1 MKCRRFH
8 LSVAAFL
15 FVAAAFAGTAIVA
28 AQAGASASKV
38 AGSPARVANGKPD
51 LRATPRLPNGK
62 PDLSG
67 MWVNAVARD
76 SYLVRLDGAAY
87 KSYPVAFNPLD
98 KKSFPA
104 ASDNV
109 VGQVMI
115 TRRPAPNQLGGQREA
130 TNEFTDFEFTAR
142 LDPNRPLYKPQ
153 FWDKVQNLDY
163 DSNFADPVIAL
174 ACHPRGV
181 PRMGPPT
188 KIVQTA
194 DEVIFLYQG
203 GGVEVRVIPTD
214 GRAHDPKAVPTYKG
228 DAVGHWEGDT
238 LVVDVTS
245 FNDITWIASGPAG
258 GGGGYFHGYEMHV
271 IERLRRDGDRLHYQ
285 ATVEDPEVL
294 LEPWAMN
301 AVELKLNPNPKAM
314 IDEGTPC
321 DNSHD
326 LGTIVGRTRH

>member
-1 MKCRRFH
+1 MKCRRCFT
-8 LSVAAFL
+8 SVAASL
-15 FVAAAFAGTAIVA
+15 FVAGAFASSAVVG
-28 AQAGASASKV
+28 AQSGSKV
-38 AGSPARVANGKPD
+38 AASTGRENAKSDLPAA
-51 LRATPRLPNGK
+51 PRLSNGK

-67 MWVNAVARD
+67 MWVNAVERD
-76 SYLVRLDGAAY
+76 AYQVRLTDSGY
-87 KSYPVAFNPLD
+87 KSYRTAFNPLD

-104 ASDNV
+104 ASDTV

-115 TRRPAPNQLGGQREA
+115 TRRPAPNQLGGSREA

-153 FWDKVQNLDY
+153 YWDKVQDLDY
-163 DSNFADPVIAL
+163 NSNFADPVITL
-174 ACHPRGV
+174 ACYPRGV
-181 PRMGPPT
+181 PRMGAPT

-194 DEVIFLYQG
+194 NEVLFLYQNAD
-203 GGVEVRVIPTD
+203 VRVIPTD
-214 GRAHDPKAVPTYKG
+214 GRAHDPNATPTYKG

-238 LVVDVTS
+238 LVVDVNS
-245 FNDITWIASGPAG
+245 FNDTTWIASGPAG
-258 GGGGYFHGYEMHV
+258 GGGGYFHSYEMHV

-294 LEPWAMN
+294 LEPWTMN
-301 AVELKLNPNPKAM
+301 AVELKPNPDPKATLG
-314 IDEGTPC
+314 EGTPC